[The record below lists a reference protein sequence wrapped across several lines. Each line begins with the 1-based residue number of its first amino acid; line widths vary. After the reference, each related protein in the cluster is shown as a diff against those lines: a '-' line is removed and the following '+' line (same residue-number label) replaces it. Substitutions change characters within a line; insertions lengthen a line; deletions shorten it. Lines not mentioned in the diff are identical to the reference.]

1 MDRTASHYRTLV
13 SRDKYRY
20 IGILRCFVLRYWI
33 DIQKQCYRF
42 FYWEFTCIYCVF
54 LLCVAIQTP
63 AASFYRFHYDGKTR
77 SRNNT
82 GRAVEA
88 SILPNQRSG
97 PVDVWQTVLAHWWQ
111 KRRGHS
117 WPQQLSKQMCGLLLD
132 LGQNKAVKTL
142 TRATKSVKS
151 APPQSNTQVTQIYEY
166 HSNVASNANLKTTSN
181 FDSCNKTSAVSTCF
195 YLRCLSAVENKG
207 FGDMITTLE
216 PRYTVS
222 PETISQTSLSK
233 VVPRSHSD
241 SPGLSA
247 QQRQLLGLRDHSSS
261 HTDPWSLQSQTN
273 KLPFSGCTKSVP
285 LVDMAGLLLLALYI
299 VYLDEFFKQ
308 FHFSCI
314 FVYVKVT

>member
-1 MDRTASHYRTLV
+1 MDRTASHYCTLA

-63 AASFYRFHYDGKTR
+63 AASFYLFHYDGKTR
-77 SRNNT
+77 SRDNT

-88 SILPNQRSG
+88 SILPNLRSG
-97 PVDVWQTVLAHWWQ
+97 PADVWQTVLAHWWK

-117 WPQQLSKQMCGLLLD
+117 RPQQLSKQMCGLLLD

-222 PETISQTSLSK
+222 PDNISQTSLSK

-247 QQRQLLGLRDHSSS
+247 QQRQQLGLRDHSSS
-261 HTDPWSLQSQTN
+261 HTDPWNLQSQTN
-273 KLPFSGCTKSVP
+273 KLLFRLHKKCSTGGHCRASFIST
-285 LVDMAGLLLLALYI
+285 LYCQCLLGWILQAI
-299 VYLDEFFKQ
+299 SFFMY
-308 FHFSCI
+308 SCLC
-314 FVYVKVT
+314 